1 VGVIKGRSV
10 GGDVVI
16 VGIALEREQ
25 HEVMPTGVLGGRD
38 VEDNGHQGLDV
49 LDANGLSME
58 ATDGGSLEC
67 VD

>member
-1 VGVIKGRSV
+1 M
-10 GGDVVI
+10 VI

-49 LDANGLSME
+49 LDANGRSME